1 MNIRLA
7 IAFLFLTTLSFAQP
21 QILDKVV
28 AIVGK
33 NPLLLSEVETNLLQQ
48 KEQKDKKEFTPEER
62 CRVFED
68 VLFQKLLLAQADR
81 DSVVVSDAEV
91 DGELNRRIQ
100 YYVGMLGSEEKFEA
114 FYGKRIN
121 VFKDELRDD
130 VKNQLIAQKMQQKV
144 TGETKL
150 TPSEVRAFYSTLNTD
165 SLPLI
170 NSELE
175 INHIV
180 RKPPISDEA
189 KKAVRDQLEVYRTRV
204 VNGESMSV
212 IAALYSEDP
221 GSAKNGGRYESVM
234 RGQMVPEFEAVAF
247 RLKAGEVSEIFETSY
262 GYHFMQLVARKGES
276 VDVRHVLMSPKI
288 SQWEVIKAKEELD
301 SIRNLIVSGQIKFED
316 AALKFSNDNDTKQ
329 NGGVLINPA
338 ANSAKWELDEIGQ
351 MDQNLVFMIEN
362 QMKVGDV
369 SPVIQHV
376 GTDAKQAWRIIYL
389 KSRTEPHKA
398 NLKDDYIRLLN
409 MATFERQKRA
419 ITEWIA
425 KKSKTTY
432 IKIDSEFNSCKLE
445 YNWTITP

>member
-1 MNIRLA
+1 MNLKLA
-7 IAFLFLTTLSFAQP
+7 LTFLFLTSLTFAQP
-21 QILDKVV
+21 QVLDKVV

-33 NPLLLSEVETNLLQQ
+33 NPLLLSEIETNLLQQ
-48 KEQKDKKEFTPEER
+48 KEQKEKKEFTQEER
-62 CRVFED
+62 CKTFED

-81 DSVVVSDAEV
+81 DSIVVSDAEV

-114 FYGKRIN
+114 FYGKRIS

-130 VKNQLIAQKMQQKV
+130 VKNQLLAQKMQQKV

-150 TPSEVRAFYSTLNTD
+150 TPSEVRAFYNTLPID
-165 SLPLI
+165 SLPLV

-175 INHIV
+175 IGHIV
-180 RKPPISDEA
+180 RKPPISDAA
-189 KKAVRDQLEVYRTRV
+189 KKAVRDQLEIYRQRV

-247 RLKAGEVSEIFETSY
+247 RLKPGEVSEIFETSY
-262 GYHFMQLVARKGES
+262 GYHFMQVVARKGES
-276 VDVRHVLMSPKI
+276 VDVRHILMSPKI
-288 SQWEVIKAKEELD
+288 SQLEILKAKEELD
-301 SIRNLIVSGQIKFED
+301 SIRELIVSGQIKFAE
-316 AALKFSNDNDTKQ
+316 AALKFSTDKETKQ
-329 NGGVLINPA
+329 NGGIIINPA
-338 ANSAKWELDEIGQ
+338 ANSSKWELDEIGQ
-351 MDQNLVFMIEN
+351 MDQNLVFMLEN

-376 GTDAKQAWRIIYL
+376 GTDAKQAWRIVYL

-398 NLKDDYIRLLN
+398 NMKDDYIKLLN
-409 MATFERQKRA
+409 MATFERQKKS
-419 ITEWIA
+419 ITDWIS
-425 KKSKTTY
+425 KKSKSTY

-445 YNWTITP
+445 YSWTITP

>member
-1 MNIRLA
+1 MNLKLV
-7 IAFLFLTTLSFAQP
+7 IAFILLATLSNAQP

-48 KEQKDKKEFTPEER
+48 KEKKDLTDADR
-62 CRVFED
+62 CKVFED
-68 VLFQKLLLAQADR
+68 LLFQKLLLAQADR
-81 DSVVVSDAEV
+81 DSIVVADAEV
-91 DGELNRRIQ
+91 DNELTRRIQ
-100 YYVGMLGSEEKFEA
+100 YYVGMLGSEEKFEE
-114 FYGKRIN
+114 FYGKRIS

-130 VKNQLIAQKMQQKV
+130 VKDQLLAQKMQQKV

-150 TPSEVRAFYSTLNTD
+150 TPSEVRAFYNTLPLD
-165 SLPLI
+165 SLPLV

-175 INHIV
+175 IGHIV
-180 RKPPISDEA
+180 RRPPISDEA
-189 KKAVRDQLEVYRTRV
+189 KKAVRDQLEVYRQRV

-247 RLKAGEVSEIFETSY
+247 RLKQGEVSEIFETSY

-276 VDVRHVLMSPKI
+276 VDVRHILMAPKI
-288 SQWEVIKAKEELD
+288 SQIEFLRAKEELD
-301 SIRNLIVSGQIKFED
+301 SIRQLIVSGQIKFAD
-316 AALKFSNDNDTKQ
+316 AALKFSTDKDTKQ
-329 NGGVLINPA
+329 NGGILINPA
-338 ANSAKWELDEIGQ
+338 ANSSKWELDEIGQ
-351 MDQNLVFMIEN
+351 MDQNLVFMLEN

-369 SPVIQHV
+369 SPIIQYV
-376 GTDAKQAWRIIYL
+376 GTDAKQAWRIVYL

-398 NLKDDYIRLLN
+398 NMQDDYIKLLN
-409 MATFERQKRA
+409 MATFERQKKSIKDW
-419 ITEWIA
+419 IT

>member
-1 MNIRLA
+1 MNLKLI
-7 IAFLFLTTLSFAQP
+7 IAFILLATLSNAQP

-48 KEQKDKKEFTPEER
+48 KEKKDLTDADR
-62 CRVFED
+62 CKVFED
-68 VLFQKLLLAQADR
+68 LLFQKLLLAQADR
-81 DSVVVSDAEV
+81 DSIVVADAEV
-91 DGELNRRIQ
+91 DNELTRRIQ
-100 YYVGMLGSEEKFEA
+100 YYVGMLGSEEKFEE
-114 FYGKRIN
+114 FYGKRIS

-130 VKNQLIAQKMQQKV
+130 VKDQLLAQKMQQKV

-150 TPSEVRAFYSTLNTD
+150 TPSEVRTFYNTLPLD
-165 SLPLI
+165 SLPLV

-175 INHIV
+175 IGHIV
-180 RKPPISDEA
+180 RRPPISDEA
-189 KKAVRDQLEVYRTRV
+189 KKAVRDQLEVYRQRV

-247 RLKAGEVSEIFETSY
+247 RLKQGEVSEIFETSY

-276 VDVRHVLMSPKI
+276 VDVRHILMAPKI
-288 SQWEVIKAKEELD
+288 SQIEFLRAKEELD
-301 SIRNLIVSGQIKFED
+301 SIRQLIVSGQIKFAD
-316 AALKFSNDNDTKQ
+316 AALKFSTDKDTKQ
-329 NGGVLINPA
+329 NGGILINPA
-338 ANSAKWELDEIGQ
+338 ANSSKWELDEIGQ
-351 MDQNLVFMIEN
+351 MDQNLVFMLEN

-369 SPVIQHV
+369 SPIIQYV
-376 GTDAKQAWRIIYL
+376 GSDAKQAWRIVYL

-398 NLKDDYIRLLN
+398 NMQDDYIKLLN
-409 MATFERQKRA
+409 MATFERQKKSIKDW
-419 ITEWIA
+419 IT